1 MASIQD
7 RLRESHVGHWT
18 LAYIGGAWLTLQVV
32 DILADQFRWPLRL
45 QQSITVLLVAGFFV
59 TVVLAWYHGEKGRQA
74 FAVTEVLI
82 VGTLLLIAGG
92 LLSVLRSADGPE
104 GVSAPWL
111 ARRAAP
117 VTVVAVLPF
126 QNLSGDPRDD
136 PLVDGLHEDILTR
149 LSGIAALTVIS
160 RQSVLRYRTEDR
172 DLPGIGADLGARSIL
187 EGSVRRENDRVRVT
201 VQLIDA
207 VTDAHVWAE
216 TYDRRMTDVLAIQS
230 DVARQVAAALE
241 ATLSPAERRRL
252 SNAPPTGPGAWE
264 LVQEARAVRDRGDG
278 GRESSVREEGLLR
291 DALVQDP
298 EYGLAWALLSA
309 NFSRRPWDLGMGG
322 VWEDSALT
330 AARRAI
336 ELEPEL
342 ALGHHALGDAYNT
355 QGFLDGAAEA
365 YRSALA
371 LDPNLAE
378 AYVDLGRMAAV
389 RGQFVDAVGLLED
402 ALRRE
407 PHLPGIRT
415 QMGHCFAALGELE
428 EAKRWFTSEIDL
440 RQAEGLPTVEIEAW
454 AHWWAGEMPEAEAA
468 AAREAGAQPES
479 GVAHAGLAELRL
491 MRDDAAGA
499 ARAAR
504 TALGLTPE
512 TGRAAFLFFANTTLG
527 VALVQL
533 GDSATAR
540 TQFEASRTALVRE
553 VDHRVQYPLT
563 YLELAVV
570 EDGLGNR
577 TEALAWA
584 HRAFEMGS
592 RHLHLIESYP
602 GFLGLRQDP
611 DFQEIVARMEADVRR
626 MRREAAR
633 RVP

>member
-1 MASIQD
+1 
-7 RLRESHVGHWT
+7 
-18 LAYIGGAWLTLQVV
+18 
-32 DILADQFRWPLRL
+32 
-45 QQSITVLLVAGFFV
+45 
-59 TVVLAWYHGEKGRQA
+59 
-74 FAVTEVLI
+74 
-82 VGTLLLIAGG
+82 
-92 LLSVLRSADGPE
+92 
-104 GVSAPWL
+104 
-111 ARRAAP
+111 
-117 VTVVAVLPF
+117 
-126 QNLSGDPRDD
+126 
-136 PLVDGLHEDILTR
+136 
-149 LSGIAALTVIS
+149 
-160 RQSVLRYRTEDR
+160 
-172 DLPGIGADLGARSIL
+172 
-187 EGSVRRENDRVRVT
+187 
-201 VQLIDA
+201 
-207 VTDAHVWAE
+207 
-216 TYDRRMTDVLAIQS
+216 
-230 DVARQVAAALE
+230 
-241 ATLSPAERRRL
+241 
-252 SNAPPTGPGAWE
+252 
-264 LVQEARAVRDRGDG
+264 
-278 GRESSVREEGLLR
+278 
-291 DALVQDP
+291 
-298 EYGLAWALLSA
+298 
-309 NFSRRPWDLGMGG
+309 
-322 VWEDSALT
+322 
-330 AARRAI
+330 
-336 ELEPEL
+336 
-342 ALGHHALGDAYNT
+342 
-355 QGFLDGAAEA
+355 
-365 YRSALA
+365 
-371 LDPNLAE
+371 
-378 AYVDLGRMAAV
+378 
-389 RGQFVDAVGLLED
+389 
-402 ALRRE
+402 
-407 PHLPGIRT
+407 
-415 QMGHCFAALGELE
+415 MGHCFAALGELE

-553 VDHRVQYPLT
+553 VDHRVQYPLA

-602 GFLGLRQDP
+602 GFLGLREDP
-611 DFQEIVARMEADVRR
+611 EFQGIVARMEADVRR